1 VTDVEIDGWDLYLS
15 DSIVVQ
21 NSYVFNDDD
30 CVSFKPNSTN
40 IVVQNM
46 VCIGSHGI
54 SVGSL
59 GQYLG
64 EVDLA
69 GESSVLRHDEKELK
83 IENRESLHIQ
93 HFHVECRRRSS
104 HQGLAWCRTEQ
115 QCDKRGRRYW
125 VCSKCDV

>member
-1 VTDVEIDGWDLYLS
+1 MTDSFIDGWDLYRS

-21 NSYVFNDDD
+21 NSYVYNDDD

-40 IVVQNM
+40 MVVQNM

-69 GESSVLRHDEKELK
+69 GNSVFD
-83 IENRESLHIQ
+83 IMQ
-93 HFHVECRRRSS
+93 
-104 HQGLAWCRTEQ
+104 
-115 QCDKRGRRYW
+115 KRAET
-125 VCSKCDV
+125 